1 MYDISQIHEAHSI
14 FLHLLQHKVV
24 KKGDTAIENYFHDM
38 NIQQLVKRFADTSS
52 TQVLVGN
59 MNVHLV
65 TKPKGS
71 IFATNFTQ
79 MKDQMKERKS
89 DGRVETRLELYMIH
103 LVIMVYLSEVDGE
116 STKGSHI
123 DLYGGI
129 RYLELTT
136 RVSEVLE
143 FWNKL
148 LENDPEFGKRQ
159 KIAMTQL
166 FNLWDTTKLQPDE
179 DEQLRPNVK
188 TKFGIVHMAM
198 RLLEQEKL
206 VKITDQRVTAL
217 EALHERV
224 ELLYHSEQRYQEWK
238 RLIDAAT
245 ERGDRE

>member
-14 FLHLLQHKVV
+14 FLHLLQHKVA
-24 KKGDTAIENYFHDM
+24 KKTDTALEKYFHDM
-38 NIQQLVKRFADTSS
+38 SIQQLVKRFADTSS

-79 MKDQMKERKS
+79 MKEQMKERKS
-89 DGRVETRLELYMIH
+89 DGRLETRLELYVIH

-116 STKGSHI
+116 SVKGSHI

-129 RYLELTT
+129 RYIELTT
-136 RVSEVLE
+136 RVSEVIE
-143 FWNKL
+143 YWSKL

-159 KIAMTQL
+159 KIAMPQL
-166 FNLWDTTKLQPDE
+166 INLWETTKLQPDE
-179 DEQLRPNVK
+179 DEQLRANNR
-188 TKFGIVHMAM
+188 TKFGIVQMAM

-206 VKITDQRVTAL
+206 VKITDQRVSAL

-224 ELLYHSEQRYQEWK
+224 EMLYHSEQRYQEWK
-238 RLIDAAT
+238 RLIDAAAGRG
-245 ERGDRE
+245 ER